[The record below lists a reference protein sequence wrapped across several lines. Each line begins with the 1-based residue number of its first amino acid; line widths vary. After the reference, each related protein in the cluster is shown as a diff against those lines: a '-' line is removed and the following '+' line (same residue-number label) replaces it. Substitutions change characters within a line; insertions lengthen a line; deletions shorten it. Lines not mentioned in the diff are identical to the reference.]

1 LSLHVLVIIF
11 ESSGLKSGIASRQ
24 PDHTLFRTRELI
36 PFIRIFRIQ
45 LMKGVKNMKDEAAS
59 HVREYGGLLAVPE
72 KQALYWLARR
82 MPPWVNSDHL
92 TLIGLV
98 AMIAAGVGYWTA
110 SRNRYA
116 LLIVVV
122 SLAANW
128 FGDSLDGTLARFRN
142 CQRPRYGYYVD
153 HVIDLFGTTALLG
166 GLALSGY
173 MSPMIALALL
183 AAFVLVEAEV
193 FLATL
198 VHQIFRLSCFRI
210 GPTELR
216 IVLALGTVYLLHSP
230 RVHFAGKLY
239 LLFDVGGVVAIVG
252 LCCAF
257 TFSAI
262 RNTRSL
268 YRAEPIP
275 R

>member
-1 LSLHVLVIIF
+1 MTNN
-11 ESSGLKSGIASRQ
+11 AS
-24 PDHTLFRTRELI
+24 
-36 PFIRIFRIQ
+36 
-45 LMKGVKNMKDEAAS
+45 S

-72 KQALYWLARR
+72 KKALNWLAGR
-82 MPPWVNSDHL
+82 MPSWVNSDHL
-92 TLIGLV
+92 TLLGL
-98 AMIAAGVGYWTA
+98 ASMIAAGFGFWA
-110 SRNRYA
+110 AGQNRYA
-116 LLIVVV
+116 LLLVVV

-153 HVIDLFGTTALLG
+153 HVIDLVGTTTLLT
-166 GLALSGY
+166 GLGLSGY
-173 MSPMIALALL
+173 MNPMIALALL

-198 VHQIFRLSCFRI
+198 VHQIFRLSCFRV

-216 IVLALGTVYLLHSP
+216 IVLSIGTLYLLHSP
-230 RVHFAGKLY
+230 TVHLAGDTY
-239 LLFDVGGVVAIVG
+239 LLFDVGGVVAITG

-262 RNTRSL
+262 RNTRNL

>member
-1 LSLHVLVIIF
+1 
-11 ESSGLKSGIASRQ
+11 
-24 PDHTLFRTRELI
+24 
-36 PFIRIFRIQ
+36 
-45 LMKGVKNMKDEAAS
+45 MKDEASS
-59 HVREYGGLLAVPE
+59 HVREYGGFLAAPE
-72 KQALYWLARR
+72 KKALHWLAHH
-82 MPPWVNSDHL
+82 MPSWVNSDHL
-92 TLIGLV
+92 TLIGLA
-98 AMIAAGVGYWTA
+98 AMIAAGAGYWTA

-116 LLIVVV
+116 LIIVVV

-128 FGDSLDGTLARFRN
+128 FGDSLDGTLARVRN

-153 HVIDLFGTTALLG
+153 HVIDLFGTTTMLAG
-166 GLALSGY
+166 IALSGY

-198 VHQIFRLSCFRI
+198 VHQIFRLSCFRV

-216 IVLALGTVYLLHSP
+216 IVLAIGTLYLLHRP
-230 RVHFAGKLY
+230 HVHLAGKTY

-262 RNTRSL
+262 RNTRAL

>member
-1 LSLHVLVIIF
+1 MNG
-11 ESSGLKSGIASRQ
+11 ESAV
-24 PDHTLFRTRELI
+24 HT
-36 PFIRIFRIQ
+36 
-45 LMKGVKNMKDEAAS
+45 
-59 HVREYGGLLAVPE
+59 REYGGLLAVPE
-72 KQALYWLARR
+72 KKALQWLARR
-82 MPPWVNSDHL
+82 TPRWVNSDHL
-92 TLIGLV
+92 TLIGLA
-98 AMIAAGVGYWTA
+98 AMITAGAGYWTA
-110 SRNRYA
+110 SRSKYA
-116 LLIVVV
+116 LLIAVA

-153 HVIDLFGTTALLG
+153 HVIDLFGTTAMLG

-198 VHQIFRLSCFRI
+198 VHQIFRLSCFRV

-216 IVLALGTVYLLHSP
+216 IVLAIGTLYLLRSP
-230 RVHFAGKLY
+230 TVHLAGNTY

-257 TFSAI
+257 AFSAI
-262 RNTRSL
+262 RNTHAL
-268 YRAEPIP
+268 YKAEPIP